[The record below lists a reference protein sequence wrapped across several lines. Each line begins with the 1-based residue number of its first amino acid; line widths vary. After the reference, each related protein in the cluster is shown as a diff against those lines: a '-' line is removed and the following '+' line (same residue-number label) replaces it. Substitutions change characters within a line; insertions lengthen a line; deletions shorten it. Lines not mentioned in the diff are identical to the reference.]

1 MNLSLRFC
9 PIAAMAA
16 ILVLPLLGPRNA
28 AEAADANVNTASV
41 KQVIDGFGAS
51 SAWSGAMSDKIF
63 NGLYTDLGFSI
74 LRLRIEEGIGDNWKT
89 GNFNSWSSEL
99 SNSKKAKARG
109 AIVFAS
115 PWNPPKS
122 MQENFTKTGDASAQ
136 RLRYDKYQEYVD
148 YLNAYV
154 KYMKDNGGEL
164 HAISVQNEPDYA
176 KDWNWW
182 TPTEMVNFMKNYAG
196 KINSKV
202 IAPESF
208 QFLKNM
214 SDPILN
220 DATALENMDILG
232 FHLYGTP
239 VREFAYPLFEQ
250 KARPLGKKLWQTEH
264 FLGDN
269 ATITMSNVMTIA
281 KEIHDGMVTG
291 GWNAYIYWWIPHAN
305 GLTSTAGDIY
315 KRAYSIGHFSKHV
328 RPGYYRV
335 DATANP
341 SSNVF
346 VSAYTGTNKVVIVA
360 LNTGT
365 SAVQQKFNIQN
376 ASVAEFASWQT
387 TANTSMAASSTAKVE
402 GNSFTANLPGES
414 ITTFL
419 GTNTSIS
426 VGERGITSREFDA
439 VPTSRGIVVTLR
451 SGVGKY
457 EVSLL
462 TVDGRLLASH
472 RDRTGI
478 TALPVEGKGTY
489 LVVVESE
496 GHSLSKLV
504 PMF

>member
-1 MNLSLRFC
+1 MKRASRSFPLTALAG
-9 PIAAMAA
+9 ILAM
-16 ILVLPLLGPRNA
+16 PFLGTHHGVQ
-28 AEAADANVNTASV
+28 AADANVNASSV
-41 KQVIDGFGAS
+41 RQVIDGFGAS

-89 GNFNSWSSEL
+89 GNFSSWSSEL
-99 SNSKKAKARG
+99 SNAKKARARG

-122 MQENFTKTGDASAQ
+122 MQELFTKTGDASAQ

-154 KYMKDNGGEL
+154 RYMKDNGGEL

-182 TPTEMVNFMKNYAG
+182 TPAEMVNFMKNYAD
-196 KINSKV
+196 KINCKV

-220 DATALENMDILG
+220 DATALENTDILG

-239 VREFAYPLFEQ
+239 AREFAYPLFEQ

-264 FLGDN
+264 YIGDN

-291 GWNAYIYWWIPHAN
+291 SWNAYVYWWIPHAN
-305 GLTSTAGDIY
+305 GLTSTAGDLY

-328 RPGYYRV
+328 RPGYTRV
-335 DATANP
+335 DATSNP
-341 SSNVF
+341 SPNVF
-346 VSAYTGTNKVVIVA
+346 VSAYTGANKLVIVV

-365 SAVQQKFNIQN
+365 TAVQQKFNIQN
-376 ASVAEFASWQT
+376 SRIAEFASWQT
-387 TANTSMAASSTAKVE
+387 TADANMAATSTARVAE
-402 GNSFTANLPGES
+402 NSFTANLPGES
-414 ITTFL
+414 ITTFV
-419 GTNTSIS
+419 GTNTTTSIE
-426 VGERGITSREFDA
+426 ERKIPSRQFDA
-439 VPTSRGIVVTLR
+439 ASTNGAIVVTPR
-451 SGVGKY
+451 TGEGMY
-457 EVSLL
+457 NVSLRGL
-462 TVDGRLLASH
+462 DGRILASH
-472 RDRTGI
+472 RDRSGI
-478 TALPVEGKGTY
+478 TTIPVDGKGTY
-489 LVVVESE
+489 LVVVESD
-496 GHSLSKLV
+496 GRSSSKLV
-504 PMF
+504 AAF